1 MCIRDTFAVSYNES
15 AIFPWTQQQLLR
27 AKPAY
32 ACLVPRKWHQRKAGM
47 ELCHFLLALRILL
60 RGNAILANVLQ
71 TANTSKITQHL
82 PLPRLSFRIPRDKK
96 TRAIWE
102 WKMKT
107 SGKFSSPGPKV
118 FRFPYKRCNFGDA
131 LLTRQSGLQ
140 SRENKRSLRSQTN
153 FHGPLVVLDPNRSL
167 TESTESLS
175 GMGRK
180 GCTLQ
185 IFW

>member
-32 ACLVPRKWHQRKAGM
+32 AWLVPRKWHQRKAGM

-82 PLPRLSFRIPRDKK
+82 RLPRLSFSNTTWQKRSEKWRLLGNSRPQ
-96 TRAIWE
+96 
-102 WKMKT
+102 
-107 SGKFSSPGPKV
+107 GPKCLDFHTNAITNAV
-118 FRFPYKRCNFGDA
+118 ISETRCLPVKVAFKVVKAKG
-131 LLTRQSGLQ
+131 LYGHRQI
-140 SRENKRSLRSQTN
+140 
-153 FHGPLVVLDPNRSL
+153 
-167 TESTESLS
+167 STA
-175 GMGRK
+175 RWW
-180 GCTLQ
+180 
-185 IFW
+185 F

>member
-32 ACLVPRKWHQRKAGM
+32 AWLVPRKWHQRKAGM

-82 PLPRLSFRIPRDKK
+82 RLPRLSFSNTTWQKK
-96 TRAIWE
+96 E

-118 FRFPYKRCNFGDA
+118 FRFPYKRNYKRCNFGDA
-131 LLTRQSGLQ
+131 VLTRQGGLQ
-140 SRENKRSLRSQTN
+140 GRESKRSLRSQTN

-167 TESTESLS
+167 TESTESLP
-175 GMGRK
+175 GIGRR